1 MFGDAP
7 SRVSAVF
14 CVAATLGL
22 STPTRDDPEVAA
34 AVGLSTPTTDNP
46 EKERPRLLRGEP

>member
-1 MFGDAP
+1 M
-7 SRVSAVF
+7 F